1 MVKAL
6 YSRTFAWLID
16 HINKCTNPGNFPII
30 IYYLK
35 ITFHILCLYHSGK
48 DMTLFIGI
56 LDIFG
61 FENFTTNSFEQLCIN
76 YTNEKLHMFFNHYVF
91 KIEQETVSW
100 LWSILYRGA
109 LGLNLT
115 IFSTL
120 LRKSNSPTLTSPT
133 TRGAWS

>member
-16 HINKCTNPGNFPII
+16 HINKCTNPGKTQTGYFRN
-30 IYYLK
+30 
-35 ITFHILCLYHSGK
+35 LYTNLFCVLGK
-48 DMTLFIGI
+48 DMTIFIGI

-91 KIEQETVSW
+91 KIEQETVGSKY
-100 LWSILYRGA
+100 LSLETGRGFT
-109 LGLNLT
+109 LISFSVCRRGNK
-115 IFSTL
+115 IFSH
-120 LRKSNSPTLTSPT
+120 
-133 TRGAWS
+133 

>member
-1 MVKAL
+1 
-6 YSRTFAWLID
+6 
-16 HINKCTNPGNFPII
+16 
-30 IYYLK
+30 
-35 ITFHILCLYHSGK
+35 
-48 DMTLFIGI
+48 MTLFIGI

-100 LWSILYRGA
+100 LWDILYRGF
-109 LGLNLT
+109 NLT